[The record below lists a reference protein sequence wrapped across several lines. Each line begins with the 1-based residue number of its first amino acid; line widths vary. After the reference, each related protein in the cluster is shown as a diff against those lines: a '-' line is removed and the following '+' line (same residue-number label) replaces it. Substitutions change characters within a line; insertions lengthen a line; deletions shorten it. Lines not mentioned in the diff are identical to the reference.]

1 MYFYRREISSLAIYS
16 YLIGDDE
23 SKRCIIIDPVRD
35 IEPYIDTAV
44 AAGYTIT
51 DVFETHVHA
60 DYLSGAME
68 FKRKLGESV
77 TIHCSAMGG
86 ERWTPQYADN
96 LIHDEDSVTIGSLTL
111 RAYHTPGHTPEHL
124 VWVVEASPP
133 LLFAGD
139 LLFAGSVGRPDLL
152 GNEMQQQL
160 SQQLYHSL
168 FTILPQLP
176 DAARL
181 YPGHGAG
188 SFCGKMIQVAQTTT
202 LGNERRF
209 NPMLQLEPQELWVNR
224 LIEGMPP
231 IPPYFPRMKQLNLDG
246 PPPIGTLMIPSL
258 TPEEVIQAVAEGA
271 LILDTRSS
279 SAFAA
284 GHLAGAIHISANTS
298 MPTRVGTLIPPEI
311 PLCLVT
317 DAPLEE
323 TTQLKRIGYDAIT
336 GYLKGGIAAWEAA
349 GHPLATLP
357 QIAAEQLNKKRALQ
371 VIDVRSTRE
380 WNCDH
385 IASARHIPLE
395 DVAAAPM
402 PDNYTTIALLCES
415 GTRATTAASL
425 LMRRGIANVAVVT
438 GGMKQLR
445 QL

>member
-1 MYFYRREISSLAIYS
+1 MFFYRREISGLAIYS

-23 SKRCIIIDPVRD
+23 SKRCAIIDPVRD
-35 IEPYIDTAV
+35 IAPYIDA
-44 AAGYTIT
+44 AADAGYTIT
-51 DVFETHVHA
+51 DIFETHVHA

-68 FKRKLGESV
+68 LKRILGESV

-86 ERWTPQYADN
+86 ERWTPRYVDN
-96 LIHDEDSVTIGSLTL
+96 PIHDGDTVTVGSLTL

-124 VWVVEASPP
+124 VWVIDASPP
-133 LLFAGD
+133 LLFSGD

-152 GNEMQQQL
+152 GDEMQRQL

-168 FTILPQLP
+168 FTTLLQLP

-188 SFCGKMIQVAQTTT
+188 SLCGKMIQAAPPTT
-202 LGNERRF
+202 LSDERRS
-209 NPMLQLEPQELWVNR
+209 NPMLQAEPEEQWVDR

-231 IPPYFPRMKQLNLDG
+231 IPSYFPRMKELNLDG
-246 PPPIGTLMIPSL
+246 APPIGTLMPSSL
-258 TPEEVIQAVAEGA
+258 TPRELIEAIIAGA
-271 LILDTRSS
+271 LLLDTRSS
-279 SAFAA
+279 HAFAA
-284 GHLAGAIHISANTS
+284 GHIAGAIHIPPNTS
-298 MPTRVGTLIPPEI
+298 MATRVGTLIPPEM

-317 DAPLEE
+317 DAPIEE
-323 TTQLKRIGYDAIT
+323 TIQLKRIGYDIIT
-336 GYLKGGIAAWEAA
+336 GYLKGGTTAWEAA
-349 GHPLATLP
+349 GHPLTTLP
-357 QIAAEQLNKKRALQ
+357 QITAKQLKEEAFQ
-371 VIDVRSTRE
+371 VIDVRSTSE
-380 WNCDH
+380 WNRDH
-385 IASARHIPLE
+385 VPGAHHIPLE

-402 PDNYTTIALLCES
+402 PDNDATIALLCES
-415 GTRATTAASL
+415 GARAATAASL